1 LTNPF
6 GMFGRKFLFALN
18 NLMAV
23 AVVTGCQA
31 ASVTAESISA
41 PQTFPNNAPTL
52 QLMIKFR
59 PNTLDCSTAGIARL
73 SSDTLLHL
81 VYIRPMSGDACV
93 IKLLAV
99 DDNDIGRANELLKK
113 HPAVE
118 WVEPDSKKKAM

>member
-1 LTNPF
+1 MSYL
-6 GMFGRKFLFALN
+6 FGRNFLFALN

-31 ASVTAESISA
+31 ASVSTESTSA
-41 PQTFPNNAPTL
+41 PQSVSNNSFTR

-59 PNTLDCSTAGIARL
+59 PNTLDCSAAGIARL
-73 SSDTLLHL
+73 SSATHL
-81 VYIRPMSGDACV
+81 NLEYIRTMSGDACV
-93 IKLLAV
+93 IKLLTV
-99 DDNDIGRANELLKK
+99 DTHDYVRANELLRK